1 MTSVPSREHEVFG
14 PFFRAATGY
23 EPYPFQERLA
33 TSEVLP
39 EVINVPMDMGKAEAI
54 VPGWIW
60 RRRFDPRKAVRAST
74 PRRLVYCL
82 PMRVLVEQT
91 RENAKTFY
99 CGMSKITE
107 KERCI
112 S

>member
-1 MTSVPSREHEVFG
+1 MNNDSFESFFKRATEHE
-14 PFFRAATGY
+14 PF
-23 EPYPFQERLA
+23 PYQIRLA
-33 TSEVLP
+33 TSEALPQLIDIPTGAGKTAAVVL
-39 EVINVPMDMGKAEAI
+39 A
-54 VPGWIW
+54 WLW
-60 RRRFDPRKAVRAST
+60 RRRFAAEEVRKAT